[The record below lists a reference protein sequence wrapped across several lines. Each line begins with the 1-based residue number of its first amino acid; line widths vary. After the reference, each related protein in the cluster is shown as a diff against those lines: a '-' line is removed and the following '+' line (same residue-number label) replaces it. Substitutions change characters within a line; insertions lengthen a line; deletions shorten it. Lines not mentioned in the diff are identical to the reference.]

1 MRTTCVIAGGGPAGV
16 MLALLLARAG
26 IDVTLLEKHADFLR
40 DFRGDTIHPSTL
52 QILAELGLI
61 EEFDKL
67 PHHKVTGI
75 SVFDGHSFAKV
86 ATLEHLPTPFPY
98 IAFVPQWDFL
108 NLLVRH
114 ARRLPTFRLLMEAE
128 AIGVIR
134 EDGAVRGVRY
144 RDAHGEH
151 EIRAA
156 LTVGADGRHSD
167 TRRSAGLPVKDL
179 GAPID
184 VVWFR
189 LSRDPGDP
197 ADPFLRPGTGDAL
210 VGINRG
216 TYWQIAYLIPK
227 DGFAAL
233 AAKGIEHFRERV
245 GALVPFFAGRTAQLR
260 SFDDTSVLSVAVNR
274 LTRWHL
280 PGLLCIGDAAHAMS
294 PIGGVGINLAIQDA
308 VATANLI
315 AEPMARAQ
323 RNRRPVLDPVP
334 ASLLA
339 RVRRRRLPPTA
350 LTQFAQI
357 QAQNRILKRLL
368 AGEVDVT
375 AVSAA
380 VERIPLPVRRLFTRA
395 VGFGPLPE
403 HVSPA
408 LRRERSKA

>member
-1 MRTTCVIAGGGPAGV
+1 MRTTCLIAGGGPAGV

-52 QILAELGLI
+52 QILDELGLI

-67 PHHKVTGI
+67 PHQKVTAL
-75 SVFDGHSFAKV
+75 SVFDGRSFAKV
-86 ATLEHLPTPFPY
+86 TGLEHLPTPFPY

-108 NLLVRH
+108 DMLVRQ
-114 ARRLPTFRLLMEAE
+114 ARRLPNFRLLMEAE

-134 EDGAVRGVRY
+134 EGGAVRGVRY
-144 RDAHGEH
+144 RDARGEH

-156 LTVGADGRHSD
+156 LTVGADGRRSD
-167 TRRSAGLPVKDL
+167 IRRSAGLPVKDL

-210 VGINRG
+210 VSINRG
-216 TYWQIAYLIPK
+216 AYWQIAYLIPK

-233 AAKGIEHFRERV
+233 RAGGIERFRERV
-245 GALVPFFAGRTAQLR
+245 GALVPFFAARTERLR

-280 PGLLCIGDAAHAMS
+280 PGLL
-294 PIGGVGINLAIQDA
+294 
-308 VATANLI
+308 
-315 AEPMARAQ
+315 
-323 RNRRPVLDPVP
+323 
-334 ASLLA
+334 
-339 RVRRRRLPPTA
+339 
-350 LTQFAQI
+350 
-357 QAQNRILKRLL
+357 
-368 AGEVDVT
+368 
-375 AVSAA
+375 
-380 VERIPLPVRRLFTRA
+380 
-395 VGFGPLPE
+395 
-403 HVSPA
+403 
-408 LRRERSKA
+408 